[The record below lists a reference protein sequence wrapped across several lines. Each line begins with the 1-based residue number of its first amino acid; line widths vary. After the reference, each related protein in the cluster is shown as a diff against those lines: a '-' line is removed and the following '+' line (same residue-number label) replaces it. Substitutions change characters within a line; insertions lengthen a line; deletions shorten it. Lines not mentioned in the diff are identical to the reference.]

1 MEITKLMSMSSQ
13 IPEDAIV
20 IESKFQPH
28 LNQQK
33 IDESDARFK
42 IVVAGRRF
50 GKTCYAINKLI
61 NRALKFSGTK
71 NWYIAPTYHQ
81 AKEIAWKM
89 LQFYLPEEFIS
100 KKNEAELKIELIQ
113 GSEIALKGADKP
125 ESLKGVGLNFVI
137 LDEYGQ
143 MKEEAWDES
152 VRPMLV
158 DSKGSAIFIG
168 TPVGYN
174 HFWTLYNKEKD
185 DLDYESF
192 HFRTIDNLAIEGI
205 AEEVEKARQE
215 MDPIKFSQEMEAN
228 FESLVGRP
236 RFDHVVLKDMF
247 HKARK
252 PEKGN
257 LIYSDGKV
265 TFEGDA
271 QGRVE
276 VYTPPTGA
284 TRGTIGADIAE
295 GIENDRSSASF
306 LNYETLAE
314 DVVINTSKLD
324 PSQFAIELFK
334 LGMWCN
340 NALIAVEG
348 NGPGLACILPL
359 RNGQDDYPAYKNLYF
374 KEIFDEVNKKK
385 TKKFGFQTN
394 LKTKPIIIDNLA
406 KVIRENLI
414 TIPSEDTIRECQTYV
429 VHENGK
435 MGAVEGSHDDRVM
448 ALAIAV
454 QMYMTRPK
462 GVIPAIA
469 PTMEGRMY

>member
-1 MEITKLMSMSSQ
+1 M
-13 IPEDAIV
+13 

-33 IDESDARFK
+33 IKESQARFK
-42 IVVAGRRF
+42 VVVAGRRF
-50 GKTCYAINKLI
+50 GKTCFAINALI
-61 NRALKFSGTK
+61 NKALEFPNTK
-71 NWYIAPTYHQ
+71 NWYIGPTYHQ
-81 AKEIAWKM
+81 SKEIAWKM
-89 LQFYLPEEFIS
+89 LQFYLPEEFVS
-100 KKNEAELKIELIQ
+100 KKNESELKIELIQ

-125 ESLKGVGLNFVI
+125 ESLKGVGLNFAI

-143 MKEEAWDES
+143 MKESAWEES
-152 VRPMLV
+152 IRPMLV
-158 DSKGSAIFIG
+158 DSKGKAIFIG

-174 HFWTLYNKEKD
+174 HFWKLYNKEKD
-185 DLDYESF
+185 DPDYKSF
-192 HFRTIDNLAIEGI
+192 HFKTVDNLAIPQI

-215 MDPIKFSQEMEAN
+215 TDPIKFSQEYEAN

-236 RFDHVVLKDMF
+236 RFDHIVLKEMF
-247 HKARK
+247 GKAQK
-252 PEKGN
+252 PVRGN

-265 TFEGDA
+265 KFEGDT
-271 QGRVE
+271 QGLLE
-276 VYTPPTGA
+276 VYKEPSGA

-306 LNYETLAE
+306 LNYETLTE
-314 DVVINTSKLD
+314 DIVINTSKLD

-334 LGMWCN
+334 LGVWCN

-348 NGPGLACILPL
+348 NGPGLACLLPL
-359 RNGQDDYPAYKNLYF
+359 CKGQDEYSAYKNLYF
-374 KEIFDEVNKKK
+374 KEIFDEVNRKR

-414 TIPSEDTIRECQTYV
+414 EIPSEDTIRELQTYV
-429 VHENGK
+429 IFENGK
-435 MGAVEGSHDDRVM
+435 TGAVEGCHDDRVM

-462 GVIPAIA
+462 GVIPTIA
-469 PTMEGRMY
+469 PTMEGKVY

>member
-1 MEITKLMSMSSQ
+1 MA
-13 IPEDAIV
+13 P
-20 IESKFQPH
+20 IEFKFQPH
-28 LNQQK
+28 LNQQR
-33 IDESDARFK
+33 IRDSQARFK
-42 IVVAGRRF
+42 VVVAGRRF
-50 GKTCYAINKLI
+50 GKTCFAICELI
-61 NRALKFSGTK
+61 LKALDYPGTK

-100 KKNEAELKIELIQ
+100 KKNESELKIELIQ

-125 ESLKGVGLNFVI
+125 ESLKGVGLNFAI

-158 DSKGSAIFIG
+158 DSKGGAIFIG

-174 HFWTLYNKEKD
+174 HFWKLYNKCKD
-185 DLDYESF
+185 DADYESF
-192 HFRTIDNLAIEGI
+192 HFKTVDNLAIPEI
-205 AEEVEKARQE
+205 AEEVEKARVE
-215 MDPIKFSQEMEAN
+215 TDPIKFSQEYEAN
-228 FESLVGRP
+228 FEALVGRP
-236 RFDHVVLKDMF
+236 RFDHIVLKDMF
-247 HKARK
+247 GKTRK
-252 PEKGN
+252 PVKGN
-257 LIYSDGKV
+257 LIYHDGRV
-265 TFEGDA
+265 EFEGDA
-271 QGRVE
+271 MGALE
-276 VYTPPTGA
+276 VYAPPTGA

-306 LNYETLAE
+306 LNYETMTE
-314 DVVINTSKLD
+314 DVVINTNNMD

-359 RNGQDDYPAYKNLYF
+359 RNGQNEYPAYRNLYF
-374 KEIFDEVNKKK
+374 KDIFDEVNKKK
-385 TKKFGFQTN
+385 TRKFGWSTN
-394 LKTKPIIIDNLA
+394 LKTKPIVIDNLA
-406 KVIRENLI
+406 KTIREGLI

-429 VHENGK
+429 IYENGK
-435 MGAVEGSHDDRVM
+435 TGAVEGCHDDRVM

-454 QMYMTRPK
+454 QMYMIRPK
-462 GVIPAIA
+462 GDIPRTA
-469 PTMEGRMY
+469 PTAGKKMY